1 MRGVFIVATLMAM
14 LITVFLVAKNLK
26 TENVDGAEKMETIQ
40 KAKDAA
46 DIVDHAAKRTK
57 KAME

>member
-14 LITVFLVAKNLK
+14 LIAVFLVAKNLK

>member
-1 MRGVFIVATLMAM
+1 MRGVFIIATLMAM
-14 LITVFLVAKNLK
+14 LIAVFLVAKNLK

>member
-1 MRGVFIVATLMAM
+1 MAM
-14 LITVFLVAKNLK
+14 LIAVFLVAKNLK